1 MSAPIIGV
9 GTTPTAA
16 GITGIQNNIQKI
28 TAPARPGQEAEK
40 PVGLDELKESSSFG
54 ALFGE
59 LIQDVK
65 DTDAEFTQ
73 NQYLLSTGQLDN
85 PVQVGISAYKA
96 EIALDLLIQLRNR
109 ALDAYNELKNMSV

>member
-1 MSAPIIGV
+1 MSTLIDPIGI
-9 GTTPTAA
+9 TPAAA
-16 GITGIQNNIQKI
+16 GITGVTDTIQKI
-28 TAPARPGQEAEK
+28 APPPLRPTQEEEATT
-40 PVGLDELKESSSFG
+40 LDQVKDSSFG
-54 ALFGE
+54 GLFKE

>member
-1 MSAPIIGV
+1 MSAFIEGV
-9 GTTPTAA
+9 GTTPAAA
-16 GITGIQNNIQKI
+16 GITGITNTIQKI
-28 TAPARPGQEAEK
+28 APPVLPTQEEES
-40 PVGLDELKESSSFG
+40 PTTLDQIKDSSFG
-54 ALFGE
+54 GLFKE

-109 ALDAYNELKNMSV
+109 ALDAYNELKNMNV